1 MKTNLTL
8 CLILSLLGQLPA
20 QLINEF
26 APNPVG
32 SDPTNQDIE
41 IKGTPGMS
49 FAGILLSIESDLAN
63 IGTVDR
69 LQAVSGT
76 FDANGLL
83 VVSVPDLENPSFTLV
98 LTENDATVA
107 VGDDLDLDN
116 DGSIDDPADLGTV
129 LDAIGIPDEPDDA
142 DNGVYGVDLGGA
154 DFLFTG
160 DEPKLVFRD
169 GVNNQWYAIND
180 PDGGTVFDLSATMVD
195 PMDFDI
201 DPLAGSTFGSTNPS
215 TGLAPVTLLDFKVAK
230 LTRSVEL
237 NWSTVNET
245 GNDYFAIERS
255 TDNGRTFSEIGRA
268 KGTGNSR
275 DYNAYDFVDDN
286 PFRGTSFYR
295 LRQVDFDGT
304 KTFYGP
310 LSVQFGEISTTVTIF
325 PNPAYE
331 TISLRGLAGDVE
343 VIEIFNALGRLV
355 KTVRN
360 TTNKSAGVSIDI
372 SGLHRGVYLMKY
384 RSGSERGTLRFMKR

>member
-1 MKTNLTL
+1 MKTNFTL
-8 CLILSLLGQLPA
+8 GLILFLLGQLPA

-26 APNPVG
+26 EPNPVG
-32 SDPTNQDIE
+32 GDPTNQNVE
-41 IKGTPGMS
+41 LKGTPGAG
-49 FAGILLSIESDLAN
+49 FAGMLVSIESDLAN

-69 LQAVSGT
+69 LQAISGT

-98 LTENDATVA
+98 LTGNDATVV

-116 DGSIDDPADLGTV
+116 DGSIDNPGDLGTI
-129 LDAIGIPDEPDDA
+129 LDAIGIPDEADDA

-180 PDGGTVFDLSATMVD
+180 PDGGTVFDLAATMVD

-201 DPLAGSTFGSTNPS
+201 DPLAGSTFGSTNPT
-215 TGLAPVTLLDFKVAK
+215 TGLAPVTLVDFKVAK
-230 LTRSVEL
+230 LTRSVKL
-237 NWSTVNET
+237 NWSTINET
-245 GNDYFAIERS
+245 GNDYFAVERS
-255 TDNGRTFSEIGRA
+255 TDNGRTFSEIGRS
-268 KGTGNSR
+268 KGSGNSR
-275 DYNAYDFVDDN
+275 DFNAYEFVDEN

-310 LSVQFGEISTTVTIF
+310 LSVQFGEASTTVTVF

-331 TISLRGLAGDVE
+331 TISLRGLAGVVE
-343 VIEIFNALGRLV
+343 EIEIFNALGRRV
-355 KTVRN
+355 KTVSN
-360 TTNKSAGVSIDI
+360 TATKSAGTSIDI
-372 SGLHRGVYLMKY
+372 SGLHRGVYLVKY
-384 RSGSERGTLRFMKR
+384 RSGSERGALRFIKR